1 MKTKLPVPCVICG
14 KNMRNPET
22 GGVYPGWILDM
33 KHGMNKGNVE
43 WLKAQLGTFDFLLD
57 PDVGEINYCMECH
70 LKSLGLTP
78 ERVKAILGGTFR

>member
-1 MKTKLPVPCVICG
+1 MKAKKPIRCVICG

-22 GGVYPGWILDM
+22 GIVFPGWILDM
-33 KHGMNKGNVE
+33 KYGMGEKNIE
-43 WLKAQLGTFDFLLD
+43 WFKTQLGTFDFLLD
-57 PDVGEINYCMECH
+57 PDVGELNYCMECH